1 MIAAATPIENALNR
15 NDWIGICMAF
25 IFLAGIIVV
34 TLWKALANE
43 KKRADDTAALI
54 QKDIQTRETSA
65 QVMQNLVREIQVSTL
80 AMQQMQ
86 QKTLDAFVLQ
96 AARYGRGYRHG
107 RRGTGN

>member
-1 MIAAATPIENALNR
+1 MIAAITPIETALNR
-15 NDWIGICMAF
+15 NDWIGICTALV
-25 IFLAGIIVV
+25 IAGSVVIVA
-34 TLWKALANE
+34 LWKALSNE

-65 QVMQNLVREIQVSTL
+65 QVMQNLVREIQASTL